1 MTRSTHN
8 ESLLVR
14 IGSIIVCSNEGA
26 VVVTDIGRG
35 STELHIVHT
44 LVQTHDHSADIRIH
58 VLQTGNV
65 GLAVVLHSVALDSNR
80 FQFVIDALFSNHVG
94 VFVIRL
100 ILQIAGRSIR
110 RTTWNGK
117 VVNAT

>member
-1 MTRSTHN
+1 MTCGTHN

-14 IGSIIVCSNEGA
+14 IGSIIVRSNEGA

-44 LVQTHDHSADIRIH
+44 LVQTHDHSADIGIH

-65 GLAVVLHSVALDSNR
+65 GFAVILHSVALDADC
-80 FQFVIDALFSNHVG
+80 FQLVIDTLFSNHVG
-94 VFVIRL
+94 VFVVRL
-100 ILQIAGRSIR
+100 ILQIAGRSVR

-117 VVNAT
+117 EVNAT